1 VGGVNNFDAGNDGI
15 GAGHLIQVCLLSKY
29 ARAISRNVGCGQF
42 GFPTFRVGLVTHY
55 LSKGCFKLKYFVM
68 LTIQGLKK
76 SFGKSEVLR
85 GIEMQCKP
93 GEINGI
99 VGVNGAG
106 KSTLFQCIIGLQ
118 KSEGTVDWTG
128 GIIKNQSGLL
138 PTDPP
143 MLSRITGAEYLRLVT
158 QARGLE
164 IADFQNQNIFDL
176 PLDRFVENYSTGMK
190 KKIALTG
197 VLLQKNDIF
206 ILDEPFNGLDLQ
218 SNLIVVEII
227 RKLKSMRKIILISSH
242 IFSLLKDIC
251 DQVHYL
257 KDGRIDRVV
266 SSGDFDQLEAVM
278 TDANF
283 MNRVKNLDL

>member
-1 VGGVNNFDAGNDGI
+1 
-15 GAGHLIQVCLLSKY
+15 
-29 ARAISRNVGCGQF
+29 
-42 GFPTFRVGLVTHY
+42 
-55 LSKGCFKLKYFVM
+55 M